1 MSTIKTKKV
10 QVGTD
15 STASNNFT
23 IYTPGTPDGTVR
35 IGNGNADSVTD
46 AITLDSSGNIT
57 AAQNLTVSGTTAATG
72 AITST
77 GGIYLGGTASANL
90 LDNYEEGTW
99 TPRFIRSTDQTELN
113 VTTYSQEWGIYQR
126 VGQWVTVQCDIGTTN
141 TGSVGSPGGNLWIGP
156 LPFTPAATGQYS
168 GNSVGFAKR
177 FSNPAPRS
185 VLILGGVSYCILYH
199 VDYSTNELD
208 EVYTANEL
216 AISTSG
222 EYNRTMFQITYPITG
237 SE

>member
-57 AAQNLTVSGTTAATG
+57 AAQNLTVSGTTTATG

-77 GGIYLGGTASANL
+77 GGIYLGGTAAANL
-90 LDNYEEGTW
+90 LDDYEEGTF
-99 TPRFIRSTDQTELN
+99 TPTLTPSSGSI
-113 VTTYSQEWGIYQR
+113 TTYSNQLGYYTKVGNR
-126 VGQWVTVQCDIGTTN
+126 VFCTIRISVTNIGTAS
-141 TGSVGSPGGNLWIGP
+141 GDMYFGGLPFANGQSYRVACFGREDGFLGVMLQLWIDGSSTTGVIRKYDDTNVGYNNSMN
-156 LPFTPAATGQYS
+156 LLLTLNYFTS
-168 GNSVGFAKR
+168 
-177 FSNPAPRS
+177 
-185 VLILGGVSYCILYH
+185 
-199 VDYSTNELD
+199 
-208 EVYTANEL
+208 
-216 AISTSG
+216 
-222 EYNRTMFQITYPITG
+222 
-237 SE
+237 